1 MTAMSNR
8 KRAYVEHVAIRVK
21 DIDWHVDFFRE
32 VLGMTIR
39 EEVGGDGSARRQVWT
54 IGGLQLIADP
64 DFAGPEGRLAHLGI
78 MVEDQAAV
86 LREAQQWGVKELPQ
100 GSNWL
105 ALPDGLNVE
114 ILQATG
120 NSVSQAL
127 AIDPRAEGAV

>member
-39 EEVGGDGSARRQVWT
+39 EEVGGDGSAIRQVWT

-86 LREAQQWGVKELPQ
+86 LREAQQWGVQELPL